1 MSNIRPTGYFTGMN
15 YAESSTAQPDS
26 RVSTLPVSET
36 QRGRRLAIGALVS
49 ADSNSIVFPVPVPGS
64 AHTAAMLRGQVAGT
78 PPGSSHEAVQEA
90 QESQQKAAPI
100 DKGKGRAVTPLNM
113 PSRSP
118 SPQPG
123 QKHARSSASPT
134 MEAPAEKRIN
144 TGTAVLPEQ
153 DAAAPGAAASGKP
166 HYYEQIQPR
175 PGVAALLAQG
185 KSLTYIMENID
196 HTLDSKLK
204 KFIIDFSNFIKSKG
218 LRRTEAFKNFYYF
231 NKLMHEHQANNA
243 DAAPGN
249 ALSVLR
255 KLRSAAFPLPSQE
268 KLTELKSRHGTL
280 VSQMTNV
287 KQKSLTDAA
296 GRLDELMTGLELS
309 ESPYQEP
316 GAQQRFIGLKHQ
328 IAAMQLDQE
337 WQRDIQLFEVMYL
350 LRRDLYPLP
359 LDHALITAT
368 QTVVDG
374 YSESKRKNTAGTVF
388 RLAGLLSEIAHLT
401 DISTEDF
408 IEVLKNWKDMRETV
422 PKELGTQDRDF
433 NASAVFSQK
442 QRNIFKI
449 ISDSLSRLGYTDST
463 RTLEMVL
470 SISNALRAASDQAQR
485 NVPGPAQTS

>member
-1 MSNIRPTGYFTGMN
+1 
-15 YAESSTAQPDS
+15 
-26 RVSTLPVSET
+26 
-36 QRGRRLAIGALVS
+36 
-49 ADSNSIVFPVPVPGS
+49 
-64 AHTAAMLRGQVAGT
+64 
-78 PPGSSHEAVQEA
+78 
-90 QESQQKAAPI
+90 
-100 DKGKGRAVTPLNM
+100 
-113 PSRSP
+113 
-118 SPQPG
+118 
-123 QKHARSSASPT
+123 
-134 MEAPAEKRIN
+134 
-144 TGTAVLPEQ
+144 
-153 DAAAPGAAASGKP
+153 
-166 HYYEQIQPR
+166 
-175 PGVAALLAQG
+175 
-185 KSLTYIMENID
+185 
-196 HTLDSKLK
+196 
-204 KFIIDFSNFIKSKG
+204 
-218 LRRTEAFKNFYYF
+218 
-231 NKLMHEHQANNA
+231 
-243 DAAPGN
+243 
-249 ALSVLR
+249 
-255 KLRSAAFPLPSQE
+255 
-268 KLTELKSRHGTL
+268 
-280 VSQMTNV
+280 
-287 KQKSLTDAA
+287 
-296 GRLDELMTGLELS
+296 MTGLELS